1 MYDVNYGTALDVY
14 TSCRATSYSVFCV
27 LLPNLEEHDRLHPHD
42 AAMIADRGER
52 DDDGANNNHENAMD
66 GDDTPKKSKKSKKDK
81 KAKSEKKKKKKKD
94 KK

>member
-1 MYDVNYGTALDVY
+1 MNNWLPKRRSLKG
-14 TSCRATSYSVFCV
+14 CV

-66 GDDTPKKSKKSKKDK
+66 GDDTPENISVICVVSMILYGIFLWIDRW
-81 KAKSEKKKKKKKD
+81 EYRRRTE
-94 KK
+94 